1 MKIHCDVEETELEGD
16 DGRMVPGVI
25 ATCEKCDH
33 TIESYGTGQPSINR
47 CLVLMNREC
56 PESENNYYVE

>member
-1 MKIHCDVEETELEGD
+1 MKIGCDVEEIEIEND
-16 DGRMVPGVI
+16 KGRMVDGVM

-33 TIESYGTGQPSINR
+33 VVESYGREQASINR

-56 PESENNYYVE
+56 PEGENNYYVE